1 MSPALVEHEAISV
14 PSEGAGSEGTAL
26 LRLVNPADGSPVA
39 DLTLATP
46 ADVDRAVAAAVAALP
61 AWGGSIPQERAR
73 CLLELANELERNA
86 EELALLESADVGK
99 PIAAA
104 REELPLIVD
113 TLRFFAGAA
122 RVSHGGTAGEYSP
135 GSTSYLRREP
145 VGVVGQI
152 APWNYP
158 LLEAVWKIA
167 PALAA
172 GNTVVLKP
180 SEVTPL
186 TTIRLGQLA
195 EAILP
200 EGVLN
205 IVLGDRRTGEA
216 IVAHPDVAMVSLTG
230 AVATGMKVAATAAQG
245 LKRVHLELGGKA
257 PVLVCDDVDVDAA
270 VPELAA
276 AGFVNAGQDCT
287 AACRLIVA
295 DSIYERF
302 VEAYVEAA
310 TALVVGDPGDE
321 ATDLGP
327 VVSETQ
333 LERVA
338 AFVEGA
344 RQSGA
349 SVRCGGHRLAR
360 PGFYYAPTVITD
372 VAQDAEIVQNEVF
385 GPVVTIQR
393 AASDDE
399 MLRMANDVAYGL
411 SASVWTNGLERTQT
425 FTTGLAFGTVWV
437 NQHLLTVSEMPFGG
451 FGQSGYGK
459 EMSIHALDDYSRLKH
474 VMVKARV

>member
-1 MSPALVEHEAISV
+1 
-14 PSEGAGSEGTAL
+14 
-26 LRLVNPADGSPVA
+26 
-39 DLTLATP
+39 
-46 ADVDRAVAAAVAALP
+46 VAALP

-257 PVLVCDDVDVDAA
+257 PVLVCDDVDVDAV
-270 VPELAA
+270 VPELVA
-276 AGFVNAGQDCT
+276 AGFVNSGQDCT
-287 AACRLIVA
+287 AACRLLVA
-295 DSIYERF
+295 ESIYERF
-302 VEAYVEAA
+302 VDAYVQAA
-310 TALVVGDPGDE
+310 TALVVGDPADE

-333 LERVA
+333 LERVS
-338 AFVEGA
+338 AFVERA
-344 RQSGA
+344 RQAGA
-349 SVRCGGHRLAR
+349 AVRCGGNRLAR

-411 SASVWTNGLERTQT
+411 SASVWTNGLERAQT
-425 FTTGLAFGTVWV
+425 FTSGLAFGTVWV
-437 NQHLLTVSEMPFGG
+437 NQHLLTVAEMPFGG
-451 FGQSGYGK
+451 FGRSGYGK

-474 VMVKARV
+474 VMVKPRV